1 MANYHYDEAGNMATY
16 FLITFL
22 VFILVP
28 LSLSITPSSKLKS
41 ISGCQCQACIEQ
53 RQRIA
58 RRESGSLLNPKLS
71 KKTMFVIF
79 GWTLVAYLSYQ
90 VANAEL
96 DNKIYD
102 PFEILGIKTGTSEK
116 EIKSHF
122 KKLSKIYHP
131 DKVKATVNET
141 IEEISNRFV
150 EITKA
155 YKSLT
160 DENIRKNLE
169 QYGHPDGRQ
178 EMSMGIAIPKG
189 FVEGKNRIWV
199 LVFYGLVFGGALP
212 ALVGRWWFGSRQKT
226 KDGINAKSA
235 SAFFKSLKEDS
246 SMEDVVGT
254 LAKSFRYEPSSSTS
268 LSKKLKA
275 NEKEE
280 LDRLEKVVE
289 GNGQVGKS
297 WKVVGKLVGGSD
309 VVGKRALVLVYAHL
323 VREEVRVGSLRE
335 EQTKALLQTPT
346 LLNALLNVSMARNWL
361 VPTMSVM
368 RLHAYLV
375 QALLPHPNE
384 AIGKR
389 QRLAQ
394 LPGIKVEE
402 LEGMNG
408 LSKDIPELIERLEKS
423 GDGRVGDV
431 RKAMERWGRLEVVDA
446 GYKVIGERIITPSS
460 IVYLVVKLRLSP
472 PGTESVDQ
480 KEKELTADEVKK
492 AIKTNEEKD
501 NAFLM
506 SRKDAE
512 DVSEGGE
519 EGWAHAPHWPG
530 NRKPA
535 WWLVIA
541 DEKLGK
547 VVVPPLK
554 ITGVPFSDPAKRGE
568 RYSRDYRS
576 YKLQF
581 QAPQGPGMYTWKMYL
596 VSDTFVGEEVG
607 RNMTLKVDDLSALNA
622 DEQGAEDEISDPEED
637 SLAGQMAAM
646 RGGSVKKVGEDQ
658 ESDEESSTD
667 DDQDSDDSSD
677 SDSD

>member
-28 LSLSITPSSKLKS
+28 LTFSITPSKKKS

-53 RQRIA
+53 RQRVA
-58 RRESGSLLNPKLS
+58 KREGGSVLNPKLS
-71 KKTMFVIF
+71 KKTIFVLC
-79 GWTLVAYLSYQ
+79 GWSLVAYLAYK
-90 VANAEL
+90 VTNAEL

-102 PFEILGIKTGTSEK
+102 PFEILGIKMGSTDK

-122 KKLSKIYHP
+122 KKLSKVYHP

-155 YKSLT
+155 YKALT
-160 DENIRKNLE
+160 DETIRKNWE

-199 LVFYGLVFGGALP
+199 LGFYGLVFGGALP
-212 ALVGRWWFGSRQKT
+212 AMVGRWWFGSRQKT
-226 KDGINAKSA
+226 KDGVNAKSA
-235 SAFFKSLKEDS
+235 AAFFKGIKEDS
-246 SMEDVVGT
+246 GMEDVVGT
-254 LAKSFRYEPSSSTS
+254 LGKAYQFEGKGKSNKVKADAK
-268 LSKKLKA
+268 A
-275 NEKEE
+275 E
-280 LDRLEKVVE
+280 LERLESEVA
-289 GNGQVGKS
+289 GRIGKQ
-297 WKVVGKLVGGSD
+297 WKAVKGLVGAAD
-309 VVGKRALVLVYAHL
+309 REGKRALILIYAHL
-323 VREEVRVGSLRE
+323 LRLEVRVASLQE
-335 EQTKALLQTPT
+335 EQTKTLLQTPT
-346 LLNALLNVSMARNWL
+346 LLNALLNVSMSRNWL
-361 VPTMSVM
+361 APTMCVM
-368 RLHAYLV
+368 RLHAYIV
-375 QALLPHPNE
+375 QALLPHESP
-384 AIGKR
+384 AK

-394 LPGIKVEE
+394 LPGIKVDEAKGK
-402 LEGMNG
+402 EGQVE
-408 LSKDIPELIERLEKS
+408 DIPELISRLEADS
-423 GDGRVGDV
+423 DGRVVDV
-431 RKAMERWGRLEVVDA
+431 KKAAERWGRLELVDA
-446 GYKVIGERIITPSS
+446 GYKVIGERIVTPSS

-472 PGTESVDQ
+472 PGRAK
-480 KEKELTADEVKK
+480 KEETKKEPTVDEVKK
-492 AIKTNEEKD
+492 SIRANEEKD

-512 DVSEGGE
+512 DLPEGAEDGS
-519 EGWAHAPHWPG
+519 GWAHAPFWPG
-530 NRKPA
+530 NRKPS

-554 ITGVPFSDPAKRGE
+554 ITGVPFSDSSKGD
-568 RYSRDYRS
+568 RDYRA

-581 QAPQGPGMYTWKMYL
+581 QAPQGPGMYTWKMH
-596 VSDTFVGEEVG
+596 VISDTFVGEEVSKD
-607 RNMTLKVDDLSALNA
+607 MTLKVDDMSALNA

-646 RGGSVKKVGEDQ
+646 RGGSVKKGPDE

-667 DDQDSDDSSD
+667 DDESDDSSD